1 LFIAGTVA
9 EMVSKMK
16 QAEEEENP
24 FVPPPVD
31 LDKIPL
37 VDKDRLITD
46 TICSF
51 DFSDLQSWLREVF
64 LDQSDEIGLWES
76 NLPLYLFP
84 QTHNFPE
91 FALHCQAHYVPD
103 QKAIIS
109 SSGDVLFFITPEDID
124 QMLQITRA
132 ESMSPFNLE
141 ILTELYQKMTFPQR
155 AQIFE
160 LFLPTSASLPTTN
173 PPYPSSM
180 FSTRGN
186 QIISSLCAL
195 LGYYSDQWVDEPIL
209 GFLSIFSNDEQPTT
223 QFDYSTFLA
232 NNIHEQFVNFATEGM
247 FRYSSILAYMFLYFQ
262 ADRFNFSMQK
272 MDADGKPQPVTAWTS
287 LLKHNSVE
295 YDFTTFIDQ
304 FYHPVVSMLRGM
316 PEPRINDEVQRILHL
331 SDNVQTGDWYLC
343 QNHTEIRI
351 FGCELAPYK
360 LPRYVPVRLFALE
373 YIRQIM
379 NSDDIHF
386 VSLKKKKQ
394 LRIKGQIGPFIC
406 NNRGAG
412 EEADRILKE
421 MKFSTSFIWRYD
433 PHGIISDMRVKN
445 KNAPYAHEPKP
456 EIEKFAN
463 QTVWLPDTLLD
474 LEQQGPSTSALP
486 ATTPQVLK
494 EKRPRQE
501 SSPPVTEVSSEEFQI
516 HSKKPKTVSTP
527 GTTVEATTVTTT
539 VTTTG
544 AKQFSFPFGSS
555 QLKEVTKA
563 LKSTDSPLDTPPSKT
578 GPKLG
583 ILEKYD
589 MIKKKNQTLTSSTYA
604 QFQKQSS
611 TAQHRLLSAFDT
623 EKGRMHMAFLQ
634 AQVPDPKVISDYKRA
649 TFEFQAKDV
658 HPADQM
664 DLHKQTGEMIF
675 HTLAHASTSAS
686 KFRVALSNAQ
696 TQLKLEKISS
706 FAKDNRIKTLEELV
720 LKIGYDPANVK
731 AAEEMIKK
739 KNADIA
745 SLRKQ
750 LKLPPTEDPQAKE
763 IAEKEGEKDEML
775 KLLLEQNAQLKEME
789 AEMERLLKEKEQ
801 AKPMEG
807 IPLSAIPISTATV
820 TAIPSAAS
828 VPLPEG
834 ATDLAKSME
843 RMNLQESEIS
853 RLKKEV
859 ENLQE
864 LKTSF
869 QASLSKEKQVNE
881 QIKKELQQL
890 QKQTMAGKTLA
901 EVKEIVWTD
910 ISKSINEIWPMV
922 QIMFEQ
928 NELLERSKQAVEKIR
943 TELGDMPAQ
952 ANEIIRFL
960 NSKTREELEELKIE
974 DRTKTILE
982 VKRVLTKRGLMLQ
995 LEEKIQVMDQGVQ
1008 KFFHKID
1015 ALQRKGL
1022 PGMKVIN
1029 DKLMT
1034 LPDYKK
1040 RLAEVSKDNS
1050 KFAGIQGSITG
1061 KAFMDALQLDISIQH
1076 EIKHIFIVKP
1086 TFAKYTDMDEV
1097 YQEIA

>member
-1 LFIAGTVA
+1 LFVAGTVT
-9 EMVSKMK
+9 EMVSKTK
-16 QAEEEENP
+16 PAEEEENP

-37 VDKDRLITD
+37 VDKDRLIAD

-84 QTHNFPE
+84 QIHNFPE
-91 FALHCQAHYVPD
+91 FSLHCQVHYVPD
-103 QKAIIS
+103 QKAIAS

-132 ESMSPFNLE
+132 EAASPFNLE

-160 LFLPTSASLPTTN
+160 LFLPTSAPIPSTN

-180 FSTRGN
+180 FSTKGN

-209 GFLSIFSNDEQPTT
+209 GFLSIFSNDEQSTT
-223 QFDYSTFLA
+223 QFDYNTFLA
-232 NNIHEQFVNFATEGM
+232 NNIHEQFVNFPTEGM

-272 MDADGKPQPVTAWTS
+272 MNADGKPQPVTAWTS

-295 YDFTTFIDQ
+295 YDFTAFIDQ

-360 LPRYVPVRLFALE
+360 LPRYVPVRVFALE

-386 VSLKKKKQ
+386 VSLKKKQQ

-406 NNRGAG
+406 NSRGAG
-412 EEADRILKE
+412 EEADRILKG
-421 MKFSTSFIWRYD
+421 MNFSTSFIWRYD

-445 KNAPYAHEPKP
+445 RNTPYIHEPKP
-456 EIEKFAN
+456 DIEKFVN
-463 QTVWLPDTLLD
+463 QAVWLPDTLLD
-474 LEQQGPSTSALP
+474 LEQQAPSTSALP

-501 SSPPVTEVSSEEFQI
+501 SSPPVTEVSSEEFHI

-527 GTTVEATTVTTT
+527 STTTEATTVTTT
-539 VTTTG
+539 VATTG

-555 QLKEVTKA
+555 QHKEGTKA
-563 LKSTDSPLDTPPSKT
+563 IEPKDSPLDTPPSKT

-583 ILEKYD
+583 IFEKYD
-589 MIKKKNQTLTSSTYA
+589 LIRKRNQTLTSSTYA

-634 AQVPDPKVISDYKRA
+634 AQVADPKVMSDYKRA
-649 TFEFQAKDV
+649 TFEFQTKDV

-750 LKLPPTEDPQAKE
+750 LKLPPTEDPQTKE
-763 IAEKEGEKDEML
+763 IAEREGEKDEML

-789 AEMERLLKEKEQ
+789 AEIERLLKEKEQ

-807 IPLSAIPISTATV
+807 IPLSAIPIATPTV
-820 TAIPSAAS
+820 TVIPSATAA
-828 VPLPEG
+828 PY
-834 ATDLAKSME
+834 
-843 RMNLQESEIS
+843 Q
-853 RLKKEV
+853 
-859 ENLQE
+859 
-864 LKTSF
+864 
-869 QASLSKEKQVNE
+869 
-881 QIKKELQQL
+881 KELP
-890 QKQTMAGKTLA
+890 T
-901 EVKEIVWTD
+901 
-910 ISKSINEIWPMV
+910 WPS
-922 QIMFEQ
+922 
-928 NELLERSKQAVEKIR
+928 LW
-943 TELGDMPAQ
+943 
-952 ANEIIRFL
+952 
-960 NSKTREELEELKIE
+960 RE
-974 DRTKTILE
+974 
-982 VKRVLTKRGLMLQ
+982 
-995 LEEKIQVMDQGVQ
+995 
-1008 KFFHKID
+1008 
-1015 ALQRKGL
+1015 
-1022 PGMKVIN
+1022 
-1029 DKLMT
+1029 
-1034 LPDYKK
+1034 
-1040 RLAEVSKDNS
+1040 
-1050 KFAGIQGSITG
+1050 
-1061 KAFMDALQLDISIQH
+1061 
-1076 EIKHIFIVKP
+1076 
-1086 TFAKYTDMDEV
+1086 
-1097 YQEIA
+1097 